1 MCYNRSIA
9 SFCISK
15 NSSHLLA
22 AASRKENTMQQR
34 LEQFKR
40 SKSLRIFDG
49 MPARWPSQQKPGK
62 INPAK
67 IIERTEGDTFAI
79 NNGVVAFVTDG
90 ELFVAPYQHELIA
103 ALEDAGFSEQKNL
116 FVPFSMGDM
125 PQGKALKK
133 WERLVREAHAA
144 ETAPEATLSPQFAVA
159 TA

>member
-1 MCYNRSIA
+1 
-9 SFCISK
+9 
-15 NSSHLLA
+15 
-22 AASRKENTMQQR
+22 MQQR

-40 SKSLRIFDG
+40 SKSLKIFDG

-67 IIERTEGDTFAI
+67 IIERIEGDAYNI
-79 NNGVVAFVTDG
+79 NKGVVTFVTDG

-103 ALEDAGFSEQKNL
+103 ALEDAGFSEQKDL

-133 WERLVREAHAA
+133 WEKLVREAIAA
-144 ETAPEATLSPQFAVA
+144 DETAPATATRPLQFAVT